1 MKVIKDPKDFTK
13 SMVICW
19 IGSGRTTN
27 YSPITILDQKE
38 YSIIFGTTSGKKI
51 KFEMDQDGFW
61 SFKGKAKYNF
71 LKDYQEAISNPNYI
85 LNIW

>member
-27 YSPITILDQKE
+27 YCPITILDQND
-38 YSIIFGTTSGKKI
+38 YSITFGTTSGKKI
-51 KFEMDQDGFW
+51 KFGMDQDGFW